1 MKLLPKQLLQGRQ
14 QKGKLLAMLKKLPV
28 LCLKGM
34 REMWEMQEN
43 GEMREMREIVK
54 K

>member
-1 MKLLPKQLLQGRQ
+1 MKFLPKQLSQGRQ
-14 QKGKLLAMLKKLPV
+14 QKGKLLAMLKKLLV

-34 REMWEMQEN
+34 REMWEM
-43 GEMREMREIVK
+43 REMQEIVK